1 MGKDC
6 LRNSMGSENGNKLAG
21 LIIRCFDKEDLSII
35 SQMELER
42 LNGPLGN
49 NNLIMSYQNIR
60 TWG

>member
-6 LRNSMGSENGNKLAG
+6 LRNSLGSESGNKLAG
-21 LIIRCFDKEDLSII
+21 LIIIGFEEENLSII
-35 SQMELER
+35 SQMVLER
-42 LNGPLGN
+42 LNAPLGN